1 MEADHPGEKKKK
13 KKVGS
18 KEADKCERGGKN
30 EIANPKWFSGKI
42 EK

>member
-13 KKVGS
+13 KKKAGS
-18 KEADKCERGGKN
+18 KEKCERGGKN